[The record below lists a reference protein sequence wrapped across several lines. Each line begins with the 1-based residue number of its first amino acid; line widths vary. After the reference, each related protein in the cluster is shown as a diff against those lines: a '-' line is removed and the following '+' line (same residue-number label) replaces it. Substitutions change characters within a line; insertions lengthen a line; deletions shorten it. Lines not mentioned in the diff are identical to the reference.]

1 MMDLL
6 TPIGF
11 TLLTAENGHVALHLA
26 RQNHIDLL
34 LLDVAMP
41 EMSGW
46 ELLRQLRNKGQ
57 LAPVI
62 MISAEADEVNAAISL
77 AKGKF
82 ATWLNRCVSLYYW
95 RTSVKYC
102 ISSGA
107 RNVSR
112 QSSRKYMNH
121 ARSLPVSR
129 LSR

>member
-1 MMDLL
+1 M
-6 TPIGF
+6 
-11 TLLTAENGHVALHLA
+11 
-26 RQNHIDLL
+26 R
-34 LLDVAMP
+34 
-41 EMSGW
+41 
-46 ELLRQLRNKGQ
+46 
-57 LAPVI
+57 
-62 MISAEADEVNAAISL
+62 VNAAISL

-121 ARSLPVSR
+121 ARSLPVQIESLKEMAR
-129 LSR
+129 LGYVRGFRELLDKHISANQISKAEGEKFAELLRRFDSKR